1 MLLHSFGYKANM
13 EQSLTTKNGINLVVN
28 LIPAILFF
36 VSALACLLWNLSDKD
51 TDDIR
56 KQLDEKREKE
66 ND

>member
-1 MLLHSFGYKANM
+1 MA
-13 EQSLTTKNGINLVVN
+13 TKNGINLVVN

-36 VSALACLLWNLSDKD
+36 SAALACLLWNLSDKD

-56 KQLDEKREKE
+56 AQLDKKRENI

>member
-1 MLLHSFGYKANM
+1 MA
-13 EQSLTTKNGINLVVN
+13 TKNGINLVVN

-36 VSALACLLWNLSDKD
+36 AAALACLLWNLSDKD

-56 KQLDEKREKE
+56 AQLDKKRENI